1 MFDGGVFQA
10 PFYSYDR
17 RSKYVYR
24 EEKVQ
29 GAVDANIGYFEVFGI
44 GKSRG
49 GRGEKDAG
57 REGCGREEE
66 RWRRGCR

>member
-1 MFDGGVFQA
+1 MTLLSSIRLCDGRVFQA

-29 GAVDANIGYFEVFGI
+29 GAVDANIGYFQVFGI

-49 GRGEKDAG
+49 DGGEKGRGK
-57 REGCGREEE
+57 
-66 RWRRGCR
+66 RGVQ